1 LPTIRKKLRNL
12 ILTFSF
18 LFALSGFCQNTG
30 VKTDSIS
37 VIKHN
42 KYSVSKIDSILNL
55 ELFKKS
61 DFNKVGYTRINCVG
75 YGTSGIA
82 YLFWSD
88 KSKTFVQKFE
98 YLDNYKSSLKKYY
111 PILIKDSVFF
121 NFYKNNNEKLKN
133 ESVLR
138 FKYDSQKTN
147 PKTVSTGYISR
158 AHSCHR
164 KFKIKTTVSEFSK
177 EFDLFDIEEFDSK
190 KNLASNRTKEEMEK
204 WKERNWELES
214 DSIYENHPKKNI
226 NFGVNNNLTIV
237 EWDKIISD
245 FITEL
250 ESENKFELIKTE

>member
-1 LPTIRKKLRNL
+1 L
-12 ILTFSF
+12 S
-18 LFALSGFCQNTG
+18 LSGFCQNTG

-37 VIKHN
+37 FIKHN
-42 KYSVSKIDSILNL
+42 KFSVSKIDSILNL

-82 YLFWSD
+82 YLFWTD
-88 KSKTFVQKFE
+88 KTKTFVQKIE
-98 YLDNYKSSLKKYY
+98 YFDSYKFLVKKYY

-121 NFYKNNNEKLKN
+121 YYYKNNNEKLKN

-138 FKYDSQKTN
+138 FKYDSRQTKPN
-147 PKTVSTGYISR
+147 TVSTGYISR
-158 AHSCHR
+158 THSCHR
-164 KFKIKTTVSEFSK
+164 KFKIKTTESEFSK

-190 KNLASNRTKEEMEK
+190 KIMASNRTKEEMEK

-226 NFGVNNNLTIV
+226 NYRVNHNLMIV
-237 EWDKIISD
+237 EWDKIITA
-245 FITEL
+245 FIKEMET
-250 ESENKFELIKTE
+250 ENKFELIKAE